1 MSMSAAYV
9 TPEPVEDA
17 PLPWSVVPVVIEAS
31 GLKVYHLVD
40 ARSHSLLSSSAVN
53 GRGPELQRQMLER
66 ICAAVN
72 SSSPDVEGLA
82 RAVIAEDLLGTS
94 WSTRRH
100 HASSLL
106 AHHIVGDL

>member
-9 TPEPVEDA
+9 PEPVVDDA
-17 PLPWSVVPVVIEAS
+17 PLPFSVVPVVIEDS

-40 ARSHSLLSSSAVN
+40 GRGHSILSSSAVN

-66 ICAAVN
+66 ICSAIN
-72 SSSPDVEGLA
+72 STSPEIEGLA